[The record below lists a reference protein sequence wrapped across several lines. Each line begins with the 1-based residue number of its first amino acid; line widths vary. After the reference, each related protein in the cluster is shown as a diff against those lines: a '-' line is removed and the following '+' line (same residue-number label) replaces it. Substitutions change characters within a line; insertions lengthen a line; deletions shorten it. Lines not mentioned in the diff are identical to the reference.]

1 LPQTKIVSSA
11 LKPAPVDNL
20 PGRIRPDRLQIQKVI
35 ANFQK
40 VIGQED
46 IISSRVAERSA
57 QKFLALTATRGG
69 QKMIPQTGKLDEH
82 IAIPKRPPAS
92 EAFVP
97 EPLLDTDQAAAIM
110 RIHPK
115 TLQKLARRGV
125 IRAIQIGKVWRF
137 RPPPL
142 KSGFSKNLLLD

>member
-1 LPQTKIVSSA
+1 MNPQT
-11 LKPAPVDNL
+11 
-20 PGRIRPDRLQIQKVI
+20 DR
-35 ANFQK
+35 
-40 VIGQED
+40 
-46 IISSRVAERSA
+46 
-57 QKFLALTATRGG
+57 
-69 QKMIPQTGKLDEH
+69 LDEH

-125 IRAIQIGKVWRF
+125 IHAYRQRAEVVERGDF
-137 RPPPL
+137 HFP
-142 KSGFSKNLLLD
+142 GFYRVDDARQQADANTVA